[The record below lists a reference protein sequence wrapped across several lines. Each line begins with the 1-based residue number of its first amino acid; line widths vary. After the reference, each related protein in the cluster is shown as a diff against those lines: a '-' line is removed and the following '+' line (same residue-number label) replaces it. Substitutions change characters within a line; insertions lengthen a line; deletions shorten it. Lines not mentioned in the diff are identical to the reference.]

1 MYNPD
6 DYQACVAFTEKDFQS
21 GRAKVG
27 ALDKH
32 GQKITDW
39 SECSKSCGGGVQFR
53 YKGVAIKRDAIGTP
67 CNAWCPEGSDRN
79 DCLYERRACNVK
91 ACVTKKQVDEKKY
104 LAVEGK
110 VKKLEASLQ
119 TYQKRDSLQAKA
131 IASTKSDMADLRK
144 QLQTQERLKKQLSD
158 STAKVTQLQTKL
170 KSSQQAEKAATKQ
183 ITSTKSDMASLQ
195 QQLKR
200 QEALQTKLD
209 AEKSKNKQL
218 LADKAA
224 NAKRIKTIK
233 AELKADKATLAKA
246 TEAKAAADR
255 QIASTKKAMAA
266 LQKKLQAQEAL
277 KKQRSDNT
285 AKLKKQLAQVQ
296 QQLATNQGKLKSD
309 SAALAAATKAK
320 ADAEKTIAASTSDM
334 VSLRQQLKKQEA
346 LKKQLDAEK
355 SKNKQLVAEKTATA
369 KTIQTIQAKLKAD
382 KAKLAKAAK
391 EKAAADQQ
399 IASIKSAMAAL
410 QKKLKAQESLQKTLD
425 TQKSQNQSLQK
436 AKAANEATIQKIK
449 AELAKDKT
457 NLGKLE
463 KAKAASDQTIKQ
475 INSKLQTSEQQAS
488 NLRKT
493 ITCEVDNMYNCA
505 YRTCKFTKVASAK
518 VCENLQASTKG
529 NQMRYHKDTQNCF
542 VDGYS
547 SWASKTQKDGDDICL
562 VGRPDKRFASSSNL
576 FTRLPENQHPATC
589 KGTTTRI
596 CKPRDCSYVSEG
608 NFTSC
613 SRSCDGGIQTR
624 NRTIDKNPQDGG
636 RTCKEPPEPEEQACN
651 TQLCCPLGPTGK
663 VCNGKG
669 TCDRKVVTCN
679 LRGIDEKACQQLTT
693 SRLKGTI
700 SYYSYG
706 EKDVSKMLC
715 KVAMAEKDPAKAEQ
729 SCRSLV
735 ETNKEV
741 LQAQPTGTCTCLKNW
756 NGVACQKEYV
766 SCLYQRK
773 ASDYKKTSTRD
784 FNTCKNKA
792 CVDTKTNKYSED
804 PTFHFCADL
813 GTTNLFGGDI
823 GVEDC
828 QNRGG
833 TLSDKPCVGS
843 ASSGGLN
850 FDGTYGN
857 YQAINANKFFTWDAS
872 NLSCGQRC
880 LDLRKN
886 KSKPCNS
893 ECKPGQLC
901 DPTMDKQKTSA
912 PAQPGMVGWD
922 LVTHYN
928 PSFLQGQG
936 GQAKWQNIRVCAKKV
951 SGRVYVGSIDPKTQT
966 CNLSY
971 AGADAMMESLPLTC
985 FRK

>member
-1 MYNPD
+1 MAQLPSFAVSVGGAALVLALVYFVVSTLLRQSCPKGCPPCGPDNPCRPGEQCLDGKCTVVKEAPACVYNPD

-119 TYQKRDSLQAKA
+119 TYQKRDSIQAKA

-144 QLQTQERLKKQLSD
+144 QLQAQERLKKQLSD

-218 LADKAA
+218 LADKA
-224 NAKRIKTIK
+224 K
-233 AELKADKATLAKA
+233 
-246 TEAKAAADR
+246 
-255 QIASTKKAMAA
+255 
-266 LQKKLQAQEAL
+266 
-277 KKQRSDNT
+277 
-285 AKLKKQLAQVQ
+285 
-296 QQLATNQGKLKSD
+296 
-309 SAALAAATKAK
+309 
-320 ADAEKTIAASTSDM
+320 
-334 VSLRQQLKKQEA
+334 
-346 LKKQLDAEK
+346 
-355 SKNKQLVAEKTATA
+355 TA

-391 EKAAADQQ
+391 EKAAAEQQ
-399 IASIKSAMAAL
+399 IASIKSAMVAL

-529 NQMRYHKDTQNCF
+529 NQMRYHKDTQDCF

-562 VGRPDKRFASSSNL
+562 VGRRDNRFASSSNL

-596 CKPRDCSYVSEG
+596 CKPRDCSYVSKG

-624 NRTIDKNPQDGG
+624 NRIIDPNIDPKKNPQDGG
-636 RTCKEPPEPEEQACN
+636 RTCKEPPEPEERPCN

-693 SRLKGTI
+693 SRLKGKI

-784 FNTCKNKA
+784 FNTCKNGA
-792 CVDTKTNKYSED
+792 CVDSKTKKKSED

-857 YQAINANKFFTWDAS
+857 YQAINANKFFTWDAN

-936 GQAKWQNIRVCAKKV
+936 GQAKWQNIRVCAKNV
-951 SGRVYVGSIDPKTQT
+951 SGTVYVGSIDPKTQT

>member
-1 MYNPD
+1 MAQLPSFAVSVGGAALVLALVYFVVSTLLRQSCPKGCPPCGPDNPCRPGEQCLDGKCTVVKEAPACVYNPD

-119 TYQKRDSLQAKA
+119 TYQKRDSIQAKA

-144 QLQTQERLKKQLSD
+144 QLQAQERLKKQLSD

-218 LADKAA
+218 LADKA
-224 NAKRIKTIK
+224 K
-233 AELKADKATLAKA
+233 
-246 TEAKAAADR
+246 
-255 QIASTKKAMAA
+255 
-266 LQKKLQAQEAL
+266 
-277 KKQRSDNT
+277 
-285 AKLKKQLAQVQ
+285 
-296 QQLATNQGKLKSD
+296 
-309 SAALAAATKAK
+309 
-320 ADAEKTIAASTSDM
+320 
-334 VSLRQQLKKQEA
+334 
-346 LKKQLDAEK
+346 
-355 SKNKQLVAEKTATA
+355 TA

-391 EKAAADQQ
+391 EKAAAEQQ
-399 IASIKSAMAAL
+399 IASIKSAMVAL

-529 NQMRYHKDTQNCF
+529 NQMRYHKDTQDCF

-562 VGRPDKRFASSSNL
+562 VGRRDNRFASSSNL

-596 CKPRDCSYVSEG
+596 CKPRDCSYVSKG

-624 NRTIDKNPQDGG
+624 NRIIDPNIDPKKNPQDGG
-636 RTCKEPPEPEEQACN
+636 RTCKEPPEPEERPCN

-693 SRLKGTI
+693 SRLKGKI

-773 ASDYKKTSTRD
+773 ASDYKKTSTID

-792 CVDTKTNKYSED
+792 CVDTKTNKHSED

-843 ASSGGLN
+843 ARSGGLN

-857 YQAINANKFFTWDAS
+857 YQAINKNKFYTWDTQT
-872 NLSCGQRC
+872 SCGQRC

-936 GQAKWQNIRVCAKKV
+936 GQAKWQNIRVCAKNV
-951 SGRVYVGSIDPKTQT
+951 SGTVYVGSIDPKTQT

>member
-1 MYNPD
+1 MAQLPSFAVSVGGAALVLALVYFVVSTLLRQSCPKGCPPCGPDNPCRPGEQCLDGKCTVVKEAPACVYNPD
-6 DYQACVAFTEKDFQS
+6 DYQACVAFTEKDYKS

-27 ALDKH
+27 TLDKH

-53 YKGVAIKRDAIGTP
+53 YKGVAIKRDSIGTP
-67 CNAWCPEGSDRN
+67 CKAWCPEGSDRN
-79 DCLYERRACNVK
+79 DCLYERRACNVN

-110 VKKLEASLQ
+110 VKKLQASLL
-119 TYQKRDSLQAKA
+119 TYQKRDASQLKA
-131 IASTKSDMADLRK
+131 IASTKSDMADLNK
-144 QLQTQERLKKQLSD
+144 KLQAQELLKKQLSD
-158 STAKVTQLQTKL
+158 STAKVAQLQTQVSNDQTKL
-170 KSSQQAEKAATKQ
+170 ISSRQAEAAATKQ
-183 ITSTKSDMASLQ
+183 IASVKGDMSSLQ
-195 QQLKR
+195 QQLK
-200 QEALQTKLD
+200 
-209 AEKSKNKQL
+209 
-218 LADKAA
+218 
-224 NAKRIKTIK
+224 
-233 AELKADKATLAKA
+233 
-246 TEAKAAADR
+246 
-255 QIASTKKAMAA
+255 
-266 LQKKLQAQEAL
+266 AQE
-277 KKQRSDNT
+277 T
-285 AKLKKQLAQVQ
+285 
-296 QQLATNQGKLKSD
+296 
-309 SAALAAATKAK
+309 
-320 ADAEKTIAASTSDM
+320 
-334 VSLRQQLKKQEA
+334 

-355 SKNKQLVAEKTATA
+355 SNNKQLQSKLLAEKAANA
-369 KTIQTIQAKLKAD
+369 KTIQTIQAELKAD
-382 KAKLAKAAK
+382 KAKLANAK
-391 EKAAADQQ
+391 TAQADAERK
-399 IASIKSAMAAL
+399 IASINSAMADL
-410 QKKLKAQESLQKTLD
+410 NKKLKVQESLQTALD
-425 TQKSQNQSLQK
+425 TQKSQNQSLQQE
-436 AKAANEATIQKIK
+436 KAANEQKIK
-449 AELAKDKT
+449 DIQAQLAKDKV

-463 KAKAASDQTIKQ
+463 KDKEASDKTIND

-493 ITCEVDNMYNCA
+493 ITCEVDNMHNCA
-505 YRTCKFTKVASAK
+505 YRTCKYTKVASEK
-518 VCENLQASTKG
+518 VCQDLQSSTKG
-529 NQMRYHKDTQNCF
+529 NQMRYHQDTQDCF

-547 SWASKTQKDGDDICL
+547 SWASKTQKDGDGICL
-562 VGRPDKRFASSSNL
+562 VGRTDKRFGSSSNL

-596 CKPRDCSYVSEG
+596 CKPRDCSYVSKG

-773 ASDYKKTSTRD
+773 ASDYKNSNNE
-784 FNTCKNKA
+784 FNMCKNGA
-792 CVDTKTNKYSED
+792 CVDSKTNKQSVD

-843 ASSGGLN
+843 ARSGGLN

-857 YQAINANKFFTWDAS
+857 YQAINAKKYFKWDTQT
-872 NLSCGQRC
+872 SCGQRC
-880 LDLRKN
+880 LDARAN
-886 KSKPCNS
+886 KSKACNS

-901 DPTMDKQKTSA
+901 DPAMDKQKTSA

-922 LVTHYN
+922 LVTHYE
-928 PSFLQGQG
+928 PSSRPSSRRETQP
-936 GQAKWQNIRVCAKKV
+936 KWQNIRVCAKNV
-951 SGRVYVGSIDPKTQT
+951 SGTVYVGTIDPKTHA

-971 AGADAMMESLPLTC
+971 AGADGMIGRLPTTC
-985 FRK
+985 IKN

>member
-119 TYQKRDSLQAKA
+119 TYQKRDSIQAKK

-170 KSSQQAEKAATKQ
+170 KSSQQAEKVATKQ

-195 QQLKR
+195 QQLKT
-200 QEALQTKLD
+200 QEALKTKLE

-218 LADKAA
+218 AAEKAA
-224 NAKRIKTIK
+224 NAKRIKTIQ
-233 AELKADKATLAKA
+233 AELKADKT
-246 TEAKAAADR
+246 
-255 QIASTKKAMAA
+255 
-266 LQKKLQAQEAL
+266 
-277 KKQRSDNT
+277 
-285 AKLKKQLAQVQ
+285 
-296 QQLATNQGKLKSD
+296 
-309 SAALAAATKAK
+309 
-320 ADAEKTIAASTSDM
+320 
-334 VSLRQQLKKQEA
+334 
-346 LKKQLDAEK
+346 
-355 SKNKQLVAEKTATA
+355 
-369 KTIQTIQAKLKAD
+369 
-382 KAKLAKAAK
+382 KLANAAK
-391 EKAAADQQ
+391 EKAAAEQQ
-399 IASIKSAMAAL
+399 ITSIQSAMAAL
-410 QKKLKAQESLQKTLD
+410 QKKLKAQESLQKTLI

-518 VCENLQASTKG
+518 VCGNLQASTKG
-529 NQMRYHKDTQNCF
+529 NQMRYHKDTQDCF

-562 VGRPDKRFASSSNL
+562 KGRPDKRFASSSNL

-589 KGTTTRI
+589 KKPTRI
-596 CKPRDCSYVSEG
+596 CQPRDCSYVSKG
-608 NFTSC
+608 NFSSC

-624 NRTIDKNPQDGG
+624 NQTIDKNPQDGG

-651 TQLCCPLGPTGK
+651 TKLCCPLGPTGK

-679 LRGIDEKACQQLTT
+679 LRGVDEKACQKLTT
-693 SRLKGTI
+693 SRLKGKI

-741 LQAQPTGTCTCLKNW
+741 LQAQPTGTCSCLKNW

-773 ASDYKKTSTRD
+773 ASDYKNSKE
-784 FNTCKNKA
+784 FNTCKNKK
-792 CVDTKTNKYSED
+792 CVDTKTNKNSED

-857 YQAINANKFFTWDAS
+857 YQAINANKFYTWDTQT
-872 NLSCGQRC
+872 SCGQRC
-880 LDLRKN
+880 LDGRTD

-901 DPTMDKQKTSA
+901 DPAMDKEKTSA

-922 LVTHYN
+922 LMTHYE
-928 PSFLQGQG
+928 PSSKPSNRSETQP
-936 GQAKWQNIRVCAKKV
+936 KWQNLRVCAKNV
-951 SGRVYVGSIDPKTQT
+951 SDKVYVGFIDPKTQT

-971 AGADAMMESLPLTC
+971 AGADGMIGRLPRTC
-985 FRK
+985 FKK